1 MSRRAALGVLRDS
14 RGFSMAE
21 LMVAALIFFVVAG
34 AFTSLYVSTKQAFDL
49 GSSQAYVQRQGTLIQ
64 ERITRLIGNAQA
76 AQVVDCGPNTSTNG
90 TSVLLLDASGTSFC
104 IYQSTTAADTNA
116 NLMLCRAGGFS
127 AGATCSD
134 TAQNMLNLM
143 QSEVAARLGAQLQ
156 VRNLTFS
163 QVTCVQPGGICVSN
177 PVGRWVV
184 TPLVDV
190 TFDLTD
196 GTIFSPHYSGGAFSG
211 TNFLGMRFG
220 FSVTARN

>member
-14 RGFSMAE
+14 RGFSIVE
-21 LMVAALIFFVVAG
+21 LMLGTLVFFIIAAALA
-34 AFTSLYVSTKQAFDL
+34 SLYVSTKQAFDL

-64 ERITRLIGNAQA
+64 ERIARLIGNAQA
-76 AQVVDCGPNTSTNG
+76 VQVVDCGPNSPTNG
-90 TSVLLLDASGTSFC
+90 TSVLLLDATGTARC
-104 IYQSTTAADTNA
+104 IYQSTTTADANA
-116 NLMLCRAGGFS
+116 DLMLCQAGSFS

-143 QSEVAARLGAQLQ
+143 QSEVAARLGAQLR
-156 VRNLTFS
+156 VRNLAFS

-196 GTIFSPHYSGGAFSG
+196 GTIFNPNYNGGAFSSA
-211 TNFLGMRFG
+211 NFLGMRFG